1 MLSNFDGLLV
11 ALILLGPL
19 LLLQRSLHRAVQAV
33 FLLLTRRKDVTLVL
47 FSLLFAPGVLLH
59 EVSHYLMALLLQV
72 RTGRFSLLPR
82 TMPDGRLQLGYV
94 ETIQADFFRDAL
106 IGAAPLL
113 TGGAFISYVGL
124 GRLDLTTIWL
134 ALSSGDARAVLW
146 GVWRLPEYADFWL
159 WFYLAF
165 TVSSTMLPSPADRR
179 AWLTFL
185 LVILALL
192 ALAWLVGMGPW
203 LLENLAPLFNR
214 VMQSLSVVLGISVAL
229 HSILLPP
236 IWLIQRLLSRLT
248 GLQIV

>member
-1 MLSNFDGLLV
+1 
-11 ALILLGPL
+11 
-19 LLLQRSLHRAVQAV
+19 
-33 FLLLTRRKDVTLVL
+33 
-47 FSLLFAPGVLLH
+47 
-59 EVSHYLMALLLQV
+59 
-72 RTGRFSLLPR
+72 
-82 TMPDGRLQLGYV
+82 
-94 ETIQADFFRDAL
+94 
-106 IGAAPLL
+106 
-113 TGGAFISYVGL
+113 
-124 GRLDLTTIWL
+124 
-134 ALSSGDARAVLW
+134 
-146 GVWRLPEYADFWL
+146 
-159 WFYLAF
+159 
-165 TVSSTMLPSPADRR
+165 MLPSPADRR